1 MSQNLQG
8 GTYSF
13 LDVQASIIGPGGS
26 FALGSGAGNAEEGI
40 TTALREEKNTL
51 TIGADGSAMN
61 SLHAGQGGKITIRLL
76 KTSPVN
82 AQLSQ
87 MYNLQKQSSAAWG
100 LNVISVK
107 NPISG
112 DSIVGTYCAF
122 EKHPDINYAKEAGMI
137 EWDFSVGILEQ
148 TLGGTILTNL
158 VSFGAGS
165 V

>member
-13 LDVQASIIGPGGS
+13 LDVLASIIGPGGS
-26 FALGSGAGNAEEGI
+26 FALGSGAGAADEGI
-40 TTALREEKNTL
+40 TTALNEDKSTL
-51 TIGADGSAMN
+51 TIGADGSAMQ
-61 SLHAGQGGKITIRLL
+61 SLHAGQGGKITVRLL

-82 AQLSQ
+82 QQLSA
-87 MYNLQKQSSAAWG
+87 MYNLQKQSSANWG
-100 LNVISVK
+100 LNVISIK

-122 EKHPDINYAKEAGMI
+122 MKHPDINYAKEAGVI
-137 EWDFSVGILEQ
+137 EWGFTVGILEQ

-158 VSFGAGS
+158 ASFGAGS